1 MKLYEVTN
9 GYIGNSA
16 VRVLVI
22 TENKE
27 RAIELARI
35 KFKKEAE
42 QYPDFYDEDYYEDL
56 EAYCLCDNANK
67 EWASEAQDE

>member
-22 TENKE
+22 TENEE

-56 EAYCLCDNANK
+56 EAYCLCGNTNK
-67 EWASEAQDE
+67 EWAGEAQD